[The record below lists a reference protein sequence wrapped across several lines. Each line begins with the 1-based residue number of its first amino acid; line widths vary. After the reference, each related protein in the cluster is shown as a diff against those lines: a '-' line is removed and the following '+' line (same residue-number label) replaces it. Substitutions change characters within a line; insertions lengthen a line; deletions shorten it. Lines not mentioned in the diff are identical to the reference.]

1 MEAISFSELKVRQS
15 KGEKLL
21 VDFFATW
28 CGPCKM
34 LMPRLEQM
42 GKSYENVSFVKLDIE
57 QNMDAVAEYGI
68 FSVPT
73 VLIFDGDS
81 LKSKSVGINSDDFY
95 KNILDQL

>member
-1 MEAISFSELKVRQS
+1 MEAISFSELKVRQA

-42 GKSYENVSFVKLDIE
+42 GKRYENVSFVKLDIE

-81 LKSKSVGINSDDFY
+81 LKSKSVGVNTDDFY
-95 KNILDQL
+95 KNVLDQL

>member
-1 MEAISFSELKVRQS
+1 MEAISFSELKIRQS

-73 VLIFDGDS
+73 VLIFDGDN